1 MSASTMQSDDT
12 RGSAP
17 RAAAA
22 SLACFQQQFAAALLD
37 RRPLA
42 EVAESATN
50 ATIAALLRQPGAAV
64 YRNTVMRGLIDALE
78 ANYPAVVRVV
88 GDEWFRASA
97 AVFVRQQAP
106 SQPSLLAYGEGFA
119 AFIAAF
125 EPAAELHY
133 LPAVAQLDR
142 CWTESHL
149 AADATP
155 LLVSALPAGA
165 DLADVELR
173 IHPAARWRWFN
184 DVPAFTL
191 WQRNRAEH
199 FDPTAFDWIGEGALF
214 TRPAGD
220 VRAQPLSRAGVA
232 LLDACTSGATL
243 GTALIAA
250 MDAPSDESDQ
260 PASADALV
268 ALLNQLIV
276 AGAFAAS
283 P

>member
-1 MSASTMQSDDT
+1 MSVSTMRCHGT
-12 RGSAP
+12 LGAAP
-17 RAAAA
+17 VAVAP
-22 SLACFQQQFAAALLD
+22 SLACFQQEFAAALLD

-42 EVAESATN
+42 QVAESATD
-50 ATIAALLRQPGAAV
+50 ATVAALLRQPGAAV
-64 YRNTVMRGLIDALE
+64 YRNTVMRGLIDALQ
-78 ANYPAVVRVV
+78 ANYPAVVRIV
-88 GDEWFRASA
+88 GDAWFRAA
-97 AVFVRQQAP
+97 AAEFVRQQAP
-106 SQPSLLAYGEGFA
+106 SQPSLLVYGDGFA

-149 AADATP
+149 AADAP
-155 LLVSALPAGA
+155 LLHASALPAGA
-165 DLADVELR
+165 SLADVELSL
-173 IHPAARWRWFN
+173 HPAARWRGFD

-199 FDPTAFDWIGEGALF
+199 FDATAFDWIGEAALF

-220 VRAQPLSRAGVA
+220 VRAQSLSHAGVA
-232 LLDACTSGATL
+232 LLDACAGGTTL

-250 MDAPSDESDQ
+250 LDAPADRSDL
-260 PASADALV
+260 PATPDGLV
-268 ALLNQLIV
+268 ALLNQLID
-276 AGAFAAS
+276 AGAFAAL

>member
-1 MSASTMQSDDT
+1 MSASTMPCH
-12 RGSAP
+12 SAP
-17 RAAAA
+17 VAVPVETV

-37 RRPLA
+37 RRSLPQ
-42 EVAESATN
+42 VAESTTN

-64 YRNTVMRGLIDALE
+64 YRNTVMRGLIDALQ

-88 GDEWFRASA
+88 GDEWFRAAA

-106 SQPSLLAYGEGFA
+106 SQPSLLTYGEGFA
-119 AFIAAF
+119 TFIAAF
-125 EPAAELHY
+125 EPAAELLY

-149 AADATP
+149 AADAPP
-155 LLVSALPAGA
+155 LQAAALPAGA
-165 DLADVELR
+165 DLAEVKLR
-173 IHPAARWRWFN
+173 IHPAARWRWFD

-199 FDPTAFDWIGEGALF
+199 FDPTAFDWIGEGALL

-232 LLDACTSGATL
+232 LLDACASGATL
-243 GTALIAA
+243 GTALVAA
-250 MDAPSDESDQ
+250 LDAPSDESDQ

-268 ALLNQLIV
+268 AILNQLID

>member
-1 MSASTMQSDDT
+1 MIASTMPCHSVPVGVPVET
-12 RGSAP
+12 V
-17 RAAAA
+17 
-22 SLACFQQQFAAALLD
+22 SLACFQHQFAAALLD
-37 RRPLA
+37 RRSLPQ
-42 EVAESATN
+42 VAESATD
-50 ATIAALLRQPGAAV
+50 ATMAALLRQPGAAV
-64 YRNTVMRGLIDALE
+64 YRNTVMRGLIDALQ

-88 GDEWFRASA
+88 GDEWFRAAA

-106 SQPSLLAYGEGFA
+106 SQPSLLTYGEGFA
-119 AFIAAF
+119 TFIAAF
-125 EPAAELHY
+125 EPAAELLY

-149 AADATP
+149 AADAPP
-155 LLVSALPAGA
+155 LQAAALPAGA
-165 DLADVELR
+165 DLADVKLR
-173 IHPAARWRWFN
+173 IHPAARWRWFD

-199 FDPTAFDWIGEGALF
+199 FDPTAFDWIGEGALL

-220 VRAQPLSRAGVA
+220 VRAQPLSRAGAA
-232 LLDACTSGATL
+232 LLDACTCGATL
-243 GTALIAA
+243 GTALVAA
-250 MDAPSDESDQ
+250 LDATSDADQ

-268 ALLNQLIV
+268 ALLNQLID